1 MRRRL
6 KAVLACA
13 ALAAGACDD
22 ARGEVQPLPPL
33 QRPSPEARAGLPE
46 VRGIWRFAGFEIR
59 PQDTL
64 LVREQAYRMVPLAEL
79 RIITQRLDSVA
90 GQIVR
95 NGVGFPVTG
104 EVRRDSTLA
113 LITFSEGLGQFVSGR
128 VLRDTFWIELTT
140 VTEAQTWSPGAR
152 MAMVRGQVAQPFR
165 RLLGGAPI
173 NPPVDSA
180 RLRDSLRLDSL
191 RRAGVAVPPAQPGA
205 QPQPGVPAQ
214 PGARPTVPATQPQ
227 AQPQQRP
234 PAQQPQQQRPPVQRP
249 QQRPQNP
256 PPVDTPTPPVDQP
269 DPDPDPMP
277 PSLPP
282 PNPNAP
288 RDTIR
293 FGAPP
298 PG

>member
-1 MRRRL
+1 M
-6 KAVLACA
+6 LACA
-13 ALAAGACDD
+13 ALAAGACSD
-22 ARGEVQPLPPL
+22 AKGEVQPLPPL

-79 RIITQRLDSVA
+79 RIITQRLDSIA

-95 NGVGFPVTG
+95 GGVGFPVTG
-104 EVRRDSTLA
+104 EVRRDSTVA
-113 LITFSEGLGQFVSGR
+113 LITFTEGQGQFVSGR

-140 VTEAQTWSPGAR
+140 VTEAQSWSPAAR
-152 MAMVRGQVAQPFR
+152 MAMVRRVGGPPFR

-191 RRAGVAVPPAQPGA
+191 RRAGVTVPPAGTQPGA
-205 QPQPGVPAQ
+205 QPPAATQPQPGVPAQ
-214 PGARPTVPATQPQ
+214 PGARPPAPVTQPQ
-227 AQPQQRP
+227 AQPQRPPVQQPQQRP
-234 PAQQPQQQRPPVQRP
+234 PAQQPRP
-249 QQRPQNP
+249 RPQNP
-256 PPVDTPTPPVDQP
+256 PPVDTPAEPVDQ
-269 DPDPDPMP
+269 PDPDPMP
-277 PSLPP
+277 PSLPPP